1 MLQFETRID
10 ALAEDTPVEGVL
22 VLTIA
27 QRERTRFRA
36 TLIDGRDAGV
46 LLPRGGPV
54 LRHGDG
60 LADAEG
66 RVVRVEAA
74 PEPVSTVCDEDPWQ
88 LMRAA
93 YHLGN
98 RHMPLEIGR
107 GWLRYRRDHV
117 LDEMVRGL
125 GLSVT
130 HEDQPFQPEAGAYGH
145 GHGHGHDYAH
155 AHGHAHE
162 Q

>member
-1 MLQFETRID
+1 MLEFETRID
-10 ALAEDTPVEGVL
+10 ELAEDTPVEGVL

-36 TLIDGRDAGV
+36 TLTDGREAGV

-54 LRHGDG
+54 LRHGDR

-74 PEPVSTVCDEDPWQ
+74 PEPVSTVHDEDPWQ

-107 GWLRYRRDHV
+107 RWLRYRRDHV

-125 GLSVT
+125 GLSVI
-130 HEDQPFQPEAGAYGH
+130 HEDRPFQPEAGAYGH
-145 GHGHGHDYAH
+145 GHGHAH
-155 AHGHAHE
+155 HHHE
-162 Q
+162 